1 MEKYYVSTRD
11 KNRKI
16 SPKKAILEGISPE
29 GGLYVWDDL
38 DTISIDLE
46 QICKQSYQENAF
58 TILRPLLMDFSDEE
72 LKECIEKAYTDSF
85 SSSDITPIRKVG
97 DIYVLELFHGPT
109 SAFKDVALTLLPQ
122 LMKTA
127 LKSEDAKAMILTA
140 TSGDT
145 GKAALEGFKDVEDIG
160 ICVFYPDQKV
170 SQIQYRQMATQK
182 GNNVKVFAVEGN
194 FDDAQ
199 SKVKELFMD
208 LDLEKEASQKNILL
222 TSANSINI
230 GRLVPQIV
238 YYFES
243 YKYLVNHH
251 VIQLGDKVSFSV
263 PTGNFGDVLAGYY
276 AYLMGLPVQRFYV
289 ASNANHVL
297 TDFLQT
303 GIYDRN
309 REFIQTISPSMDI
322 LISSN
327 LERLLYYMS
336 GKDTDFVNACMSSL
350 HQTGRYQIPQELLN
364 KIQSLF
370 GCAYLDD
377 EQTKQGIREIYNKE
391 GVVLDPHSAI
401 GYMTAKQAEERPMV
415 SLATAS
421 PYKFSQ
427 DVLEALGTSCQE
439 ELSAMHSLQKICTDP
454 IPQGLAQ
461 LETLSILHK
470 EVISISQMKD
480 VVKQAMEDLL

>member
-1 MEKYYVSTRD
+1 MEKNYVSTRD
-11 KNRKI
+11 KNRRV

-38 DTISIDLE
+38 DTVKIDLE
-46 QICKQSYQENAF
+46 QICRQSYPQNAF

-72 LKECIEKAYTDSF
+72 LKECIEKAYAQSF
-85 SSSDITPIRKVG
+85 SSPEITPIRKVG
-97 DIYVLELFHGPT
+97 DVYVLELFHGPT

-199 SKVKELFMD
+199 SKVKELFLD
-208 LDLEKEASQKNILL
+208 SDLEKAASQKKILL

-243 YKYLVNHH
+243 YKYLVNHRQ
-251 VIQLGDKVSFSV
+251 IQLGDKVSFSV

-303 GIYDRN
+303 GVYDRN
-309 REFIQTISPSMDI
+309 RDFIQTISPSMDI

-336 GKDTDFVNACMSSL
+336 GKDTDFVNACMDSL
-350 HQTGRYQIPQELLN
+350 HKTGRYQIPQKLLN

-370 GCAYLDD
+370 GCAYFDD
-377 EQTKQGIREIYNKE
+377 EQTKQGICDVYNKE
-391 GVVLDPHSAI
+391 GVILDPHSTI
-401 GYMTAKQAEERPMV
+401 GYMTAKQAQERPIV

-427 DVLEALGTSCQE
+427 DVLEALGKPRQE
-439 ELSAMHSLQKICTDP
+439 ELSAMHSLQDICADP

-461 LETLSILHK
+461 LESLPILHK
-470 EVISISQMKD
+470 EVISISEMKD
-480 VVKQAMEDLL
+480 AVKQAMEELL

>member
-251 VIQLGDKVSFSV
+251 VIQLGDKVSSSA
-263 PTGNFGDVLAGYY
+263 PSGNFGDVSAAYY
-276 AYLMGLPVQRFYV
+276 AYLMGLP
-289 ASNANHVL
+289 L
-297 TDFLQT
+297 
-303 GIYDRN
+303 
-309 REFIQTISPSMDI
+309 
-322 LISSN
+322 
-327 LERLLYYMS
+327 
-336 GKDTDFVNACMSSL
+336 
-350 HQTGRYQIPQELLN
+350 
-364 KIQSLF
+364 
-370 GCAYLDD
+370 
-377 EQTKQGIREIYNKE
+377 
-391 GVVLDPHSAI
+391 
-401 GYMTAKQAEERPMV
+401 
-415 SLATAS
+415 
-421 PYKFSQ
+421 
-427 DVLEALGTSCQE
+427 
-439 ELSAMHSLQKICTDP
+439 
-454 IPQGLAQ
+454 
-461 LETLSILHK
+461 
-470 EVISISQMKD
+470 
-480 VVKQAMEDLL
+480 